1 MAKASRKRAVANPS
15 RPAVPSR
22 LNTGVIFEFYN
33 METAREFTGSVSDGG
48 NTMTIEIPAQPGTQH
63 CLVKG
68 LRKGHLFHGRNS
80 FREMAPIDVEAT
92 WCDMGD
98 GYLCLWIE
106 EGTEYVVRFTLP
118 R

>member
-1 MAKASRKRAVANPS
+1 VAKASKKKSVASPS
-15 RPAVPSR
+15 ESAVPSR
-22 LNTGVIFEFYN
+22 LSHGVIFEFYN
-33 METAREFTGSVSDGG
+33 METAREYAGSVSDGG

-80 FREMAPIDVEAT
+80 YSEMDPVDVEAT
-92 WCDMGD
+92 WCDVGD
-98 GYLCLWIE
+98 GFLCLWIE

>member
-1 MAKASRKRAVANPS
+1 MAKASRKPEAANPS
-15 RPAVPSR
+15 RPAASSR
-22 LNTGVIFEFYN
+22 LHKDVIFEFYN
-33 METAREFTGSVSDGG
+33 METAKEYTGSVSDGG
-48 NTMTIEIPAQPGTQH
+48 NTMTIEIPDQPGTQH

-68 LRKGHLFHGRNS
+68 MRSGHLFHGRNS
-80 FREMAPIDVEAT
+80 FREMDPVDVEAT